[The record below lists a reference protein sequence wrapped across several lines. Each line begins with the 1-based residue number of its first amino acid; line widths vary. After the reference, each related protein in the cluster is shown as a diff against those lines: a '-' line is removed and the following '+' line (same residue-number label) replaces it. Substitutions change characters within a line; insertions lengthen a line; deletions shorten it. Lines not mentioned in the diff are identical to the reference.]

1 MQIAINSLL
10 KTLKIRVRNKNVI
23 IKFKK
28 KNLDN
33 LIKRKD
39 FFEKT
44 LRKIK
49 SITSFYCYKF

>member
-1 MQIAINSLL
+1 MQIAINNLL

-33 LIKRKD
+33 LVKKRD
-39 FFEKT
+39 FFKKT

-49 SITSFYCYKF
+49 LIISFYYYKF

>member
-1 MQIAINSLL
+1 MQIAINNLL
-10 KTLKIRVRNKNVI
+10 KTFKIRIRNKNII

-28 KNLDN
+28 KNLNN

-39 FFEKT
+39 FFKKT

-49 SITSFYCYKF
+49 SIASFYYYKF

>member
-1 MQIAINSLL
+1 MQIAINNLL

-33 LIKRKD
+33 LVKKRD
-39 FFEKT
+39 FFKKT

-49 SITSFYCYKF
+49 LIISFYNYKF

>member
-23 IKFKK
+23 IKFKN
-28 KNLDN
+28 KNLNN

-39 FFEKT
+39 SFKKT
-44 LRKIK
+44 LRKIRL
-49 SITSFYCYKF
+49 IASFYCYKF